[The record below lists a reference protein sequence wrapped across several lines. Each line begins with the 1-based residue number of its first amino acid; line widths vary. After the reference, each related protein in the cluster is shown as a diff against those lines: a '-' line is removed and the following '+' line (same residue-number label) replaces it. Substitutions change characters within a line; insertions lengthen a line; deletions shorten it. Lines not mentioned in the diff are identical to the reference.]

1 MRKIF
6 FCLCLLPAL
15 VSCSHDRGLANKL
28 VGRMNALEVEKASFY
43 VYEGD
48 YPKMLLY
55 NHFVESCSPQLHMHI
70 IDKENIRIDGMPAI
84 VATIECKNYS
94 QMYKQ
99 YMQSAGLWQKEGIIR
114 DTMRI
119 MDTKDGRRLSFD
131 WCKINGDNLLFVSIS
146 SPSQVRKEPSTQAEL
161 VTSLSCYVTGVADRN
176 DMANGFV
183 KCFFF
188 SSGEMVSGYV
198 PQQNVSGQKN
208 STPFYALT
216 WWQYVGILFGIVLFI
231 GVAVPFFLLRSAIE
245 VFSGSPQSWIVIL
258 GAILGVLY
266 CLYQLLEMWL
276 FELFLINLPY

>member
-1 MRKIF
+1 
-6 FCLCLLPAL
+6 
-15 VSCSHDRGLANKL
+15 
-28 VGRMNALEVEKASFY
+28 MNAQEVEKASFY
-43 VYEGD
+43 VYKGD

-55 NHFVESCSPQLHMHI
+55 DNFVKSCSPQLHMNI
-70 IDKENIRIDGMPAI
+70 VDKENIRIEGCPAI

-99 YMQSAGLWQKEGIIR
+99 YMQSVGLWQEEGIIR

-119 MDTKDGRRLSFD
+119 MDTQDGRRLSFD
-131 WCKINGDNLLFVSIS
+131 WCKISGDNLAYVSIGS
-146 SPSQVRKEPSTQAEL
+146 SFQIRKEPSMQADV
-161 VTSLSCYVTGVADRN
+161 VTSQSCYVKGVVDRN
-176 DMANGFV
+176 DIANGFV

-198 PQQNVSGQKN
+198 PQQNVYAKQDN
-208 STPFYALT
+208 TPFYALT

-266 CLYQLLEMWL
+266 CLYQLLEMLL